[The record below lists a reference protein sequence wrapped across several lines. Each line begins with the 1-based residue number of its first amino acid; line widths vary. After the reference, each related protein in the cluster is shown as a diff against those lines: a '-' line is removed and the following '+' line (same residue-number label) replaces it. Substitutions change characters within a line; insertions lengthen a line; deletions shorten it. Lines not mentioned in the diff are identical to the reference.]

1 MHLETVKR
9 LEVLKPD
16 RVVDLRDAICPH
28 PLNVI
33 RDTIRALDDD
43 AVLLAI
49 STTRQRRSRT
59 RPGSARGGDIPT
71 GSSSRKACG
80 TYSFRR

>member
-1 MHLETVKR
+1 METVKK

-49 STTRQRRSRT
+49 SDHEPTALENAPRFCERRGY
-59 RPGSARGGDIPT
+59 P
-71 GSSSRKACG
+71 
-80 TYSFRR
+80 